1 MRTIRLA
8 DSFVYKVVNRFIGVS
23 GGYLGDFTR
32 RSHREF
38 YPEYCDLGINPDE
51 FEGTTR
57 ERFVAILSG
66 AEPRVQARI
75 LRGVLLRFRVGGPG
89 APESRSSALRSD
101 IEAMIRELEGASDVA
116 FDLPICNVDV
126 VEAAAIVDA
135 ETLLRANGATS
146 AVDRIHTALHGFLLR
161 VCGDVGIGLPEDP
174 TLPFL
179 LKTLRNHR
187 PAFRQIGPRSEDIV
201 QIMKAAGSILD
212 VMNPL
217 RNRASMA
224 HPNES
229 LLPPEEAMLVI
240 NVAQSIL
247 HYLDIKLPSSI
258 TD

>member
-126 VEAAAIVDA
+126 VRRAIVDA

-174 TLPFL
+174 DAPLPPQNPA
-179 LKTLRNHR
+179 NHR
-187 PAFRQIGPRSEDIV
+187 PAFRQIGPRSEGHRAR
-201 QIMKAAGSILD
+201 IMKRCRLD
-212 VMNPL
+212 L
-217 RNRASMA
+217 W
-224 HPNES
+224 
-229 LLPPEEAMLVI
+229 
-240 NVAQSIL
+240 
-247 HYLDIKLPSSI
+247 
-258 TD
+258 T